1 MPRFPELSFFTDREK
16 DIYRLRQQ
24 LGTQKEVAEKL
35 EVGDSAVASALKSI
49 RLKVLKL
56 MNTLEESLDMG
67 LIAKEDIAKLLE
79 E

>member
-16 DIYRLRQQ
+16 KIYQMRQQ
-24 LGTQKEVAEKL
+24 HGTQKEVAEKL

-56 MNTLEESLDMG
+56 MNTLEECMEMG
-67 LIAKEDIAKLLE
+67 LITKEDIAKLLE

>member
-1 MPRFPELSFFTDREK
+1 MSRFAELSFFTDREK
-16 DIYRLRQQ
+16 KIYRLRQQ

-56 MNTLEESLDMG
+56 MNTLEECLEMG
-67 LIAKEDIAKLLE
+67 LITKEDLAKLLE

>member
-16 DIYRLRQQ
+16 KIYQMRQQ
-24 LGTQKEVAEKL
+24 HETQKEVAEKL

-56 MNTLEESLDMG
+56 MNTLEECMEMG
-67 LIAKEDIAKLLE
+67 LITKEDIAKLLE

>member
-16 DIYRLRQQ
+16 KMYRLRQQ

-35 EVGDSAVASALKSI
+35 DVGDSAVASALKSI

-56 MNTLEESLDMG
+56 MNTLEESLEMG
-67 LIAKEDIAKLLE
+67 LITKEDLAILIE
-79 E
+79 G

>member
-1 MPRFPELSFFTDREK
+1 MPRFKDLSFFTDREK
-16 DIYRLRQQ
+16 EIYQLRQQ

-56 MNTLEESLDMG
+56 MNTLEECLEMG
-67 LIAKEDIAKLLE
+67 LITKEDIAELME